1 MPNRAPIRLVH
12 RTNYWGNNPIF
23 AENSDA
29 EVDTACIWVQMTR
42 GKSCCP
48 GFGNREMDVYP
59 DDLLNQCEDDWN
71 LWLVSE
77 GQGNKTNHY
86 FYKLV
91 LIPKRTPGLGNKS
104 CLSYGWLAVGA
115 VDFNLD
121 NAYEHLADMIR
132 PYLQSAPE
140 PQVKKH
146 VHIAIIM
153 DSLEPSFDPD
163 DNPEAI

>member
-1 MPNRAPIRLVH
+1 
-12 RTNYWGNNPIF
+12 
-23 AENSDA
+23 
-29 EVDTACIWVQMTR
+29 MTR

-59 DDLLNQCEDDWN
+59 DDLLSQCEDDWN

-132 PYLQSAPE
+132 PYLQCSLSFLSSQGKRACAFLEHAVQIRDRLFASAFASEDLTHRPRG
-140 PQVKKH
+140 
-146 VHIAIIM
+146 
-153 DSLEPSFDPD
+153 SCT
-163 DNPEAI
+163 